1 MKFLVTIIQKEAPPP
16 EIMPALVEATTQWI
30 ASAKKSG
37 KFDAIYAI
45 AGQPGGLG
53 IANVGSLEEL
63 NELVSG
69 YPMTPF
75 GNVQTLPL
83 SDVDYGLKTL
93 REQVKKMGA
102 LMGSR

>member
-1 MKFLVTIIQKEAPPP
+1 MKFLVTIIQKQSPPP
-16 EIMPALVEATTQWI
+16 QIMPALVEATIQWM
-30 ASAKKSG
+30 AQAKGGG
-37 KFDAIYAI
+37 KFDAIYSI

-63 NELVSG
+63 NDIIAG

-75 GNVQTLPL
+75 CDVQTLPL
-83 SDVDYGLKTL
+83 SDIDQALAAL

-102 LMGSR
+102 LKG